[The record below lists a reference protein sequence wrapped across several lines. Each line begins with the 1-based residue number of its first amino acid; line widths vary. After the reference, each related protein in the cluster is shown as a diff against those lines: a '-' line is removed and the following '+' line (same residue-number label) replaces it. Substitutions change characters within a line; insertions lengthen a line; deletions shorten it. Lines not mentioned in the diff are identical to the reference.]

1 MTINEIIKWLEGFQH
16 EPIYPGTS
24 IEVAVAKSAK
34 VEFAK
39 EVAAKL
45 RENQQ
50 SFDPA
55 PSEGDTTINVGD

>member
-1 MTINEIIKWLEGFQH
+1 MTINEIIKWLDSFKH
-16 EPIYPGTS
+16 EPVYPGTS
-24 IEVAVAKSAK
+24 IEVVVAKSAK

-39 EVAAKL
+39 EVAQML
-45 RENQQ
+45 RDNQQ